1 VSPEDTDLVT
11 SIRPLDRPDDV
22 PVPNH
27 PHDPGSPWPRP
38 DDQGLT
44 TLPAAGQPGHGRTA
58 SLRRRPARIVEG
70 RAEGGYTE
78 AFELI
83 CCDCGDHPYL
93 DYSEVSARLQRIRGP
108 YPMRAGL
115 AAFENHLGLAT

>member
-11 SIRPLDRPDDV
+11 SIRPLDGPDDV
-22 PVPNH
+22 PVPNP
-27 PHDPGSPWPRP
+27 PHDPGDPWPRR

-58 SLRRRPARIVEG
+58 SLRRQPARIVEG
-70 RAEGGYTE
+70 RAEGGYTD

-108 YPMRAGL
+108 YRMRAGL
-115 AAFENHLGLAT
+115 AAFENHLGLPT